1 MIGTGEHNLA
11 VLLERAAQRA
21 GADHPSLWFEG
32 TWHTTGQLHERARRL
47 GAGLAGVGVEPGD
60 RVMVVMANTPD
71 VGPLYQAI
79 WRAGAVA
86 TPAIFLLPP
95 RELRHILTDS
105 GADHVV
111 TTPDLLEGVRQA
123 AEGTGVRIV
132 CPGGPG
138 DTLDLDELAAA
149 EPGAIVDRGDD
160 DLAALLYT
168 GGTTGRAKGVT
179 FTHDNLWHAGRAGY
193 RATADATSL
202 HRTLVPLP
210 LSHAFGLTVSVT
222 GAHDPEP
229 GDSLL
234 MRWFDPAGFVD
245 LVEQHGVEQATVVP
259 TMLSLLL
266 EEPLE
271 DRDLS
276 SLRRLICGS
285 APLPTEV
292 LEEFER
298 RVPSAEI
305 LEGWGLT
312 ESCANGTLNRPGR
325 RKPGTVGP
333 PLPGTDL
340 RIVDEDGNDLPAGE
354 HGEVLIR
361 SPAVSGGYWRDP
373 EETAAAFRDG
383 WLHTGDVGSLD
394 GDGFLTIHDRKKDV
408 IIRSGFNVYP
418 RDVEDVLHEHGAVA
432 AAGVVGRP
440 DDTHGEEIVAFV
452 QPLAGAEPDPDD
464 LREWARERLGPKS
477 YPREVRL
484 ISQVPRTPVMKTD
497 RRALRERL

>member
-1 MIGTGEHNLA
+1 M
-11 VLLERAAQRA
+11 LLERAAQRA

-47 GAGLAGVGVEPGD
+47 GAGLVGAGVEPGG

-71 VGPLYQAI
+71 VGPLYEGI

-111 TTPDLLEGVRQA
+111 TTPDLLGGVREA

-179 FTHDNLWHAGRAGY
+179 FTHENLWHAGRAGY
-193 RATADATSL
+193 RATADAPSL

-285 APLPTEV
+285 APLPPEV

-340 RIVDEDGNDLPAGE
+340 RIVDEDGDDLPAGE

-373 EETAAAFRDG
+373 EETAAAFRAG

-394 GDGFLTIHDRKKDV
+394 DDGFLTIHDRKKDV

-452 QPLAGAEPDPDD
+452 QPLAGAEPDPDG